1 MYTENSEIFW
11 KNFRYKELIYKPDF
25 SELARRQMLKNPSY
39 ISASHEVIMGFEFLG
54 KSPNVWNTIRISQ
67 RLIALKITSIGIMD
81 KIDD

>member
-1 MYTENSEIFW
+1 
-11 KNFRYKELIYKPDF
+11 
-25 SELARRQMLKNPSY
+25 MLKNPSY